1 MKRLRRLAQ
10 LVLHVDDTPT
20 RAAAAFGL
28 GVFISF
34 FPVLGTH
41 TAVALVT
48 AFALRLNRVALLAG
62 AWVSNPWTIGPLF
75 TFGTLVGCA
84 ALGVSPAALSEVD
97 WSLTGRAFYQS
108 LASGFRPLLWPFVI
122 GNLALGVVSG
132 GISFF
137 VLRAVLVRR
146 HERRRSRDEAAEA
159 ERGPDAPGPGAE
171 D

>member
-1 MKRLRRLAQ
+1 MRRLRRLAR
-10 LVLHVDDTPT
+10 LVLQVEDTPT
-20 RAAAAFGL
+20 RVAAAFGL

-41 TAVALVT
+41 TAIALVA

-62 AWVSNPWTIGPLF
+62 AWVSNPWTIAPMF
-75 TFGTLVGCA
+75 TFGTLAGCA
-84 ALGVSPAALSEVD
+84 ALGVSPAALSQVD
-97 WSLTGRAFYQS
+97 WSLTGRVFYES
-108 LASGFRPLLWPFVI
+108 LVSGFRPLLWPFVL

-146 HERRRSRDEAAEA
+146 QRWK
-159 ERGPDAPGPGAE
+159 GPRLRAPESAGEPKP